1 MIGVAMTEV
10 PLNLK
15 YIRRPFKSLSILL
28 LAVFTFEAFN
38 WLFAFEKKLV
48 KVEEY
53 GGLLGYLWIFLRG
66 GILPE
71 ISTLVILLMLLN
83 IYHEACRIKR
93 IELTPRNILNYEV
106 KILPVMLVAFFLF
119 NPVTQTVRYLLVNF
133 PNYDLELYLGNYIQ
147 GTYSLK
153 YYSFYLIP
161 VLIMGY
167 GAVNGSLLV
176 DILEQRRQ
184 RKRSSEAPDPFQSL
198 VPQPGAFLTHLK
210 GKNNFGET
218 ILAVQDCFW
227 FETED
232 RYYYAVHPTGRFAIT
247 KTMNEL
253 EAELNPEL
261 FFRTKRN
268 CIINLSFVASYAYWE
283 NGKYSIR
290 MQTPNN
296 DETDMPR
303 ARLQDF
309 KNRLVRFS
317 AQEVEYLPPKSE
329 II

>member
-1 MIGVAMTEV
+1 
-10 PLNLK
+10 
-15 YIRRPFKSLSILL
+15 
-28 LAVFTFEAFN
+28 
-38 WLFAFEKKLV
+38 
-48 KVEEY
+48 
-53 GGLLGYLWIFLRG
+53 
-66 GILPE
+66 
-71 ISTLVILLMLLN
+71 MLL
-83 IYHEACRIKR
+83 
-93 IELTPRNILNYEV
+93 
-106 KILPVMLVAFFLF
+106 AFFLF
-119 NPVTQTVRYLLVNF
+119 NPVTQTVRYLLVQF
-133 PNYDLELYLGNYIQ
+133 PQYDLEVYLEKYIQ
-147 GTYSLK
+147 GTYSLRL
-153 YYSFYLIP
+153 YCFYLIP

-184 RKRSSEAPDPFQSL
+184 RKKNAEAAKPLQSL
-198 VPQPGAFLTHLK
+198 EPQSGSYLTHLK
-210 GKNNFGET
+210 VKNAFGET
-218 ILAVQDCFW
+218 IIAVQDCYW

-232 RYYYAVHPTGRFAIT
+232 RYYYAVHPTGRLAIA

-253 EAELNPEL
+253 ENELNPEL

-303 ARLQDF
+303 ARLQEF

-317 AQEVEYLPPKSE
+317 AQEVEYTPPPQSE
-329 II
+329 IL

>member
-1 MIGVAMTEV
+1 MTEV
-10 PLNLK
+10 LLNLK

-28 LAVFTFEAFN
+28 LAFFTFQAFS
-38 WLFAFEKKLV
+38 WVFAFEKNVSIVKKL
-48 KVEEY
+48 
-53 GGLLGYLWIFLRG
+53 GGPLSYIWILFRG

-71 ISTLVILLMLLN
+71 ISTLIIVLMLLN
-83 IYHEACRIKR
+83 IYHEACQIKR
-93 IELTPRNILNYEV
+93 LELTPKKVFKYEV
-106 KILPVMLVAFFLF
+106 KILPVMLIAFFLF
-119 NPVTQTVRYLLVNF
+119 NPVTQTVRYLLVEF
-133 PNYDLELYLGNYIQ
+133 PSYNLDLYLENYLQ
-147 GTYSLK
+147 GTYNIKL
-153 YYSFYLIP
+153 YFTYLIP

-167 GAVNGSLLV
+167 GAVNGSLII
-176 DILEQRRQ
+176 DIMEQRRQ
-184 RKRSSEAPDPFQSL
+184 QKKRTSETPDPFQSL
-198 VPQPGAFLTHLK
+198 TPQPGAYLTHLK
-210 GKNNFGET
+210 VKSTYGET
-218 ILAVQDCFW
+218 IIAVQDCFW

-232 RYYYAVHPTGRFAIT
+232 RYYYAIHPTGRFAIT

-253 EAELNPEL
+253 EAELNPEM

-268 CIINLSFVASYAYWE
+268 CIINLSFVASYSYWE

>member
-1 MIGVAMTEV
+1 MM
-10 PLNLK
+10 
-15 YIRRPFKSLSILL
+15 
-28 LAVFTFEAFN
+28 
-38 WLFAFEKKLV
+38 
-48 KVEEY
+48 
-53 GGLLGYLWIFLRG
+53 
-66 GILPE
+66 
-71 ISTLVILLMLLN
+71 LN

-93 IELTPRNILNYEV
+93 LELTPRNILRYEI

-119 NPVTQTVRYLLVNF
+119 NPLTQTVRYLLVEF
-133 PNYDLELYLGNYIQ
+133 PNYDLEFYLDKYIQ
-147 GTYSLK
+147 GTYSVRL
-153 YYSFYLIP
+153 YFIYLIP
-161 VLIMGY
+161 VMIIGY
-167 GAVNGSLLV
+167 GSVNGSLLI

-184 RKRSSEAPDPFQSL
+184 RKRTNETPDPFQSL
-198 VPQPGAFLTHLK
+198 TPQPGAFLTHLK
-210 GKNNFGET
+210 GKNSFGET
-218 ILAVQDCFW
+218 IIAVQDCFW

-232 RYYYAVHPTGRFAIT
+232 RYYYAIHPTGRFSIT

-253 EAELNPEL
+253 EQELNPEL

-303 ARLQDF
+303 ARLQEF

>member
-1 MIGVAMTEV
+1 MTEV
-10 PLNLK
+10 LLNLK
-15 YIRRPFKSLSILL
+15 YIKRPFKSLSILL
-28 LAVFTFEAFN
+28 LAFFTFIAFN
-38 WLFAFEKKLV
+38 WVFAFEKNLGIVQKF
-48 KVEEY
+48 
-53 GGLLGYLWIFLRG
+53 GGVFGYLWILFRG

-71 ISTLVILLMLLN
+71 ISTLIILLMLLN

-93 IELTPRNILNYEV
+93 LVLTPRNIVNYEV
-106 KILPVMLVAFFLF
+106 KILPVMLIAFFLF
-119 NPVTQTVRYLLVNF
+119 NPVTQTVRYLLVEF
-133 PNYDLELYLGNYIQ
+133 PNYDLEFYLDNYLQ
-147 GTYSLK
+147 GTYSIKL
-153 YYSFYLIP
+153 YFWYLIP

-176 DILEQRRQ
+176 DILDQRRQ
-184 RKRSSEAPDPFQSL
+184 RKRNSEPADPFQSL
-198 VPQPGAFLTHLK
+198 VPQPGSYLTHLK
-210 GKNNFGET
+210 VKNTYGET
-218 ILAVQDCFW
+218 IIAVQDCFW

-232 RYYYAVHPTGRFAIT
+232 RYYYAIHPTGRFAIT

-317 AQEVEYLPPKSE
+317 AQEVEYLPPKSA

>member
-1 MIGVAMTEV
+1 MTEV
-10 PLNLK
+10 LLNLK

-28 LAVFTFEAFN
+28 LAFLTFESFS
-38 WLFAFEKKLV
+38 WLFAFEKKV
-48 KVEEY
+48 SKVDDY
-53 GGLLGYLWIFLRG
+53 GGVLGYVWILFRG

-71 ISTLVILLMLLN
+71 ISTLIIVLMLLN

-93 IELTPRNILNYEV
+93 LELTPRDILNYEV
-106 KILPVMLVAFFLF
+106 KILPVMLIAFFLF

-133 PNYDLELYLGNYIQ
+133 PNYDLEFYLDKYIQ
-147 GTYSLK
+147 GTYSIRL
-153 YYSFYLIP
+153 YFIYLIP
-161 VLIMGY
+161 VLIIGY
-167 GAVNGSLLV
+167 GAVNGSLLI

-184 RKRSSEAPDPFQSL
+184 RKRTNEAPDPFQSL
-198 VPQPGAFLTHLK
+198 VPPPGSFLTHLK

-218 ILAVQDCFW
+218 IIAVQDCFW

-232 RYYYAVHPTGRFAIT
+232 RYYYAIHPTGRFSIT